1 MSAKSSEVETVQ
13 DTPAVEVVEVSATPN
28 PLHRDAKS
36 VKPQIIEFNTL
47 DGCPYRQI
55 HNAAWNV
62 GTDRIYTYVVQG
74 SKPELSAII
83 LTGKA
88 INDPQLYFNVLA
100 GITSL

>member
-1 MSAKSSEVETVQ
+1 MSAKTETETVQ
-13 DTPAVEVVEVSATPN
+13 DAPVVEVSATPN